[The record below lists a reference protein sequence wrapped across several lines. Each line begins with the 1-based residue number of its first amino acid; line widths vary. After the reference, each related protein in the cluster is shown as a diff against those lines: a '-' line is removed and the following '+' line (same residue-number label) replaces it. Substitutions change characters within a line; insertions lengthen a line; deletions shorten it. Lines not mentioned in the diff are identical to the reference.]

1 MLKLALRNIF
11 RQKTH
16 TVMTLTAIIC
26 GVSSLILASGWVNDI
41 FVKLAE
47 ALIHS
52 QSGHM
57 QIYKKGYYAAGSR
70 TPEKYL
76 IAAPDAIKRRIMG
89 VAGVDNVMARLNFSA
104 LLNNGRSDL
113 PINGEG
119 VEPGQEAALGSFVS
133 ITAGRQLT
141 DRDTLGIVLG
151 HGVAQGLKLKPG
163 DHVTL
168 LANTLEGGLNSM
180 DFTVIGVFQSFFK
193 DYDARSI
200 RIPLAAAQELLGTQG
215 VNAVVVSLKNT
226 DDTVR
231 VAARLKEQLGASG
244 LDVKTWVEL
253 NDFYEKTVEFYKGQ
267 FGFLQLIILIMVLLS
282 VANSVN
288 MSVFERIGE
297 FGTMR
302 ALGNRSGQ
310 VFRLVITESLLLGMI
325 GSGLGVALGALLALV
340 ISAVGISMP
349 PPPTSEIGYRGE
361 IQIIPPAL
369 IMSFAIGLGAT
380 ILASIHPARQ
390 VSRTQVVES
399 LRQNF

>member
-163 DHVTL
+163 DHVAL

-180 DFTVIGVFQSFFK
+180 DFTVIGVFQSFFR

-200 RIPLAAAQELLGTQG
+200 RIPLAAAQELLGTPG

-231 VAARLKEQLGASG
+231 VAARLKEQLSASG

-253 NDFYEKTVEFYKGQ
+253 NAFYEKTVEFYKGQ

-361 IQIIPPAL
+361 I
-369 IMSFAIGLGAT
+369 
-380 ILASIHPARQ
+380 
-390 VSRTQVVES
+390 
-399 LRQNF
+399 